1 MITAQDIREKVF
13 DRSKFNGYEMT
24 AVDDFLEE
32 LANEVAAAQK
42 ENKIL
47 NSKLKVL
54 VEKIEEYR
62 ANEDAAN
69 KVLLSAQ
76 KLAIQIENDARARA
90 EATISA
96 AEKQAQDIVGGIVD
110 RKVEEENK
118 LAQAQ
123 EATAKYFAAVRALCD
138 AQQAKLNEVE
148 AGYVPAE
155 LIETPAVEEAEE
167 EDDAALEET
176 IRSIETSVANSRPE
190 STVDIDISDILNE
203 TAE

>member
-13 DRSKFNGYEMT
+13 DRSRFNGYEMT

-42 ENKIL
+42 ENKVL

-76 KLAIQIENDARARA
+76 KLAIQIEDDARARA
-90 EATISA
+90 EAIISA
-96 AEKQAQDIVGGIVD
+96 AEKQSKDIIGSISD
-110 RKVEEENK
+110 RKTEEENK

-123 EATAKYFAAVRALCD
+123 EATAKYFAAVRALCN
-138 AQQAKLNEVE
+138 AQLTKLDEVE
-148 AGYVPAE
+148 TGYVPEE
-155 LIETPAVEEAEE
+155 LIEQAAAEE
-167 EDDAALEET
+167 ETDADAALEET
-176 IRSIETSVANSRPE
+176 IRTIEDSVANSRPE
-190 STVDIDISDILNE
+190 IDVDIDLSDILAQSE
-203 TAE
+203 E